1 MFQQITPITRN
12 IIIINAVLFILSTY
26 IYPELMYHFAAYFP
40 SSPNFKS
47 WQIITHMFMHGGWAH
62 LLFNMLTLLSF
73 GPVLERIMGGNKYL
87 LFYFACGL
95 GSFVIFNV
103 WNLYQINHISQ
114 LLLQQGI
121 NPSPIIEHA
130 NIFTATNQYVGSL
143 TQNEMQLFNH
153 MVTPMLGASGAI
165 FGVVTAFAIL
175 FPDAKLFL
183 MFIPFP
189 VKAKYLLPVII
200 VGSIFLGVRQFS
212 GDNVAHFA
220 HLGGA
225 LVGFIWIKIWK
236 KKQNTFI

>member
-1 MFQQITPITRN
+1 MFQQLTPITRN
-12 IIIINAVLFILSTY
+12 LIIINAVLFVLSTY
-26 IYPELMYHFAAYFP
+26 IYPELLYHLAAYFP
-40 SSPNFKS
+40 TSPNFKS

-62 LLFNMLTLLSF
+62 IMFNMFTLWSF
-73 GPVLERIMGGNKYL
+73 GPVLERVMGANKYL

-95 GSFVIFNV
+95 GSFVLFNV
-103 WNLYQINHISQ
+103 WNFYNISQVSQ
-114 LLLQQGI
+114 LLLEQGV
-121 NPSPIIEHA
+121 NPAPVIEHS
-130 NIFTATNQYVGSL
+130 NIFTATNEYVNSL
-143 TQNEMQLFNH
+143 TPAGRQLFEH

-165 FGVVTAFAIL
+165 FGVVTAFAVL

-183 MFIPFP
+183 MFIPVP

-200 VGSIFLGVRQFS
+200 IGSIYLGISQIS

-225 LVGFIWIKIWK
+225 LVGYIWIKIWK